1 MMDMGVAINWNE
13 RTVDKG
19 NRQADVMVGTGSLD
33 LGEGWMA
40 GGRDGVAE
48 E

>member
-19 NRQADVMVGTGSLD
+19 KRQANVMVGTRSLD

-40 GGRDGVAE
+40 GGRDGSC
-48 E
+48 